1 MHLST
6 TTQFSGL
13 GSPRHDPRFDVGR
26 DRALVLTSAMRMAW
40 AWTTLLMGCGGPSP
54 DATQPLSKIASQAKL
69 TLSTSPGSRRF
80 ASLEPVGGADPQ
92 VCFAVKSSAR
102 ARLNGVILTVTDVG
116 GWKGLKSGE
125 HYCTYPLFEVPSSLK
140 PSGTSSIDELSI
152 SDDTATL
159 TMIVRD
165 FTALHP
171 VTVAEPSD
179 GKVRSNGTL
188 SLAAAPG
195 LEATTRLLLELY
207 SDHPSRTYPNGDPLP
222 ELHVEDQKGPGGSG
236 NTATF
241 SGGNVSLILQSGLPL
256 PLGAAKLQGSIG
268 LELQIDQCSGPAAC
282 VAVFDAQFSNLPI
295 EVIN

>member
-1 MHLST
+1 
-6 TTQFSGL
+6 
-13 GSPRHDPRFDVGR
+13 
-26 DRALVLTSAMRMAW
+26 MRMAW
-40 AWTTLLMGCGGPSP
+40 AWITLLLGCGCGTPSP

-69 TLSTSPGSRRF
+69 TLSTSPGGRRF

-102 ARLNGVILTVTDVG
+102 ARLNGVTLTVTDVG

-125 HYCTYPLFEVPSSLK
+125 HYCTYPLFDVPSSLK
-140 PSGTSSIDELSI
+140 SSGTSSVDKLSI

-159 TMIVRD
+159 TMVVRD

-179 GKVRSNGTL
+179 GKVRANGTL

-195 LEATTRLLLELY
+195 SEATVRLLLELY
-207 SDHPSRTYPNGDPLP
+207 SDHPSRTYPSGDPLP
-222 ELHVEDQKGPGGSG
+222 ELHVEDKKGPDGSG
-236 NTATF
+236 NSATF
-241 SGGNVSLILQSGLPL
+241 SGGNVSLVLQSGLPL

-268 LELQIDQCSGPAAC
+268 LELPVDSCTGPAAC
-282 VAVFDAQFSNLPI
+282 VAVFDAAFSSVPI
-295 EVIN
+295 EVVN